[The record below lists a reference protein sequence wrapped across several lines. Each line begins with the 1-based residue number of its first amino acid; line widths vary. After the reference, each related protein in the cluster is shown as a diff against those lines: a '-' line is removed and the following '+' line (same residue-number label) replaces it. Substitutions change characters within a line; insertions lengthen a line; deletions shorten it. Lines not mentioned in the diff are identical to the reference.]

1 MSITELDDQQLTTLE
16 AFFTFYRQ
24 ARLALSYQYQAK
36 NKLDYCERE
45 IVLFYKWLTQTLV
58 PSQVSMLSAFGY
70 YEVVEELD
78 NEIDRLHYERL
89 PVFITN

>member
-1 MSITELDDQQLTTLE
+1 MSITELDDQQLTVLE
-16 AFFTFYRQ
+16 SFFTFYRQ
-24 ARLALSYQYQAK
+24 TRIALSYQYQAK

-45 IVLFYKWLTQTLV
+45 ITIFYKWLTQTLV

-78 NEIDRLHYERL
+78 NEMDRWQYERL
-89 PVFITN
+89 PVAITY